1 MPRVKGGSASREKR
15 AKLFKITKGY
25 YGRRRNVFKRAR
37 EAMLR
42 SLSYA
47 YRDRRNKKRDFR
59 KLWIT
64 RINAGAR
71 IYGMNYSTFINGL
84 RKSGIEINRKILAEL
99 AVSDIEAFG
108 QLVQKAKEALVR

>member
-1 MPRVKGGSASREKR
+1 MARVKGGSASRNKR
-15 AKLFKITKGY
+15 AKLFQLSKGY
-25 YGRRRNVFKRAR
+25 YGRRKNVFKRAR

-47 YRDRRNKKRDFR
+47 YRDRRTRKRDFR

-71 IYGMNYSTFINGL
+71 IYGMSYSTFMNGL
-84 RKSGIEINRKILAEL
+84 KKSGVGINRKMLAEL

-108 QLVQKAKEALVR
+108 QLVEKAKEALCQ